1 MARCGNEKKAMS
13 GVRLVIFANPEKPE
27 ALRLAGE
34 AEREA
39 VKLGAKAFVF
49 TSLDDDLARCRPDVA
64 AVFGGDGT
72 VLAAVAALGPEPPPI
87 IAFNLGHVGYLANN
101 RPEHLACLLGDALAG
116 RLRASQR
123 MTIEATLI
131 APGKSWRRTALNE
144 FALSPRQRRRLLP
157 LSVRVNDEDLMDIR
171 GDGIIVATPTGSTAY
186 ALSAGGPVAN
196 PELSA
201 LILAPLC
208 PHQLANRPLVLGP
221 EETVRLRHFSDDP
234 VELLA
239 DGRFCLDL
247 QREETLEVRAS
258 STVVRFLAQDK
269 GKYALLREK
278 LGWGWNAVP
287 TVKGDA

>member
-1 MARCGNEKKAMS
+1 MAGRGKKAAGDM
-13 GVRLVIFANPEKPE
+13 RLVIFANPDKPE

-39 VKLGAKAFVF
+39 KRLGAIPFVY
-49 TSLDDDLARCRPDVA
+49 TSLEDDLARCKPDLA

-72 VLAAVAALGPEPPPI
+72 VLAAVAGLGPEPPPI
-87 IAFNLGHVGYLANN
+87 IAFNLGHVGYLAAN
-101 RPEHLACLLGDALAG
+101 RPEQFALLLADALAG
-116 RLRASQR
+116 RLRSSRR

-131 APGKSWRRTALNE
+131 SPEKTWRRTALNE

-157 LSVRVNDEDLMDIR
+157 LSVRVNDEELMDIR

-208 PHQLANRPLVLGP
+208 PHQLANRPLILGP
-221 EETVRLRHFSDDP
+221 EETVRLRHFGDDP

-247 QREETLEVRAS
+247 RREETLEVRAS
-258 STVVRFLAQDK
+258 RTVVRFLAADR

-287 TVKGDA
+287 AAKGGT